1 MGNILYPLVA
11 VCFSLICNLAFAE
24 TFLGRVIGISDGDTL
39 TILINEHEQIKVRL
53 AEIDA
58 PEKKQPYGQRSK
70 QSLSNMCYQQT
81 AVIERI
87 DIDRYGRTVGKVLCG
102 QVNANAEQIR
112 KGMAWGYRKYLHDD
126 SLLLLE
132 QEAPTG
138 SSQGSRSKFL
148 SSSSPLRNGCSNQ
161 ATCSTC
167 PQAGPMTAWRTV
179 HA

>member
-1 MGNILYPLVA
+1 MQILGISFLVRKILYTLV
-11 VCFSLICNLAFAE
+11 VVSLSVVFNFASAE
-24 TFLGRVIGISDGDTL
+24 TFIARVIGISDGDTL
-39 TILINEHEQIKVRL
+39 TVLINEHEQIKVRL

-87 DIDRYGRTVGKVLCG
+87 DIDRYGRRVGKVLCG

-112 KGMAWGYRKYLHDD
+112 KGMAWVYRKYLHDH

-132 QEAPTG
+132 QEA
-138 SSQGSRSKFL
+138 QVSRVGL
-148 SSSSPLRNGCSNQ
+148 WGDREPV
-161 ATCSTC
+161 
-167 PQAGPMTAWRTV
+167 PPWEWRK
-179 HA
+179 HSRHKIE